1 MRDQILDHDVD
12 DVDDVKK
19 KGGKGGWNL
28 ISQKSQMILSS
39 FMTTEKYKYNDIT
52 TSSFF
57 AMTSNIEEGKNSTQS
72 HKTRQSHL
80 LHHTRISFST
90 FYFDTSNVR

>member
-1 MRDQILDHDVD
+1 MRDQILDH